1 MADVPRSSANLL
13 NEANMFIGFQSSEMR
28 LHCREF
34 VEALLPSLAVAFS
47 TSAETTR
54 HNGFIDG
61 VDTLL

>member
-1 MADVPRSSANLL
+1 
-13 NEANMFIGFQSSEMR
+13 MFIGFQPSEMR
-28 LHCREF
+28 LYCREF